1 MKIKGVDW
9 REITSSSKSKKV
21 VNMARH
27 FNHRQNKRSA
37 HYKAHLYRM
46 KVYNIRRVGPHQSI
60 EGLLIKILLFFPTEV
75 FTCSK
80 VINAFKRSSLWTDLL
95 QRSSTSLL

>member
-27 FNHRQNKRSA
+27 FNHRQKLTKCSLQGSFVYNET
-37 HYKAHLYRM
+37 
-46 KVYNIRRVGPHQSI
+46 VYNIRRVGPHQSI
-60 EGLLIKILLFFPTEV
+60 EGLLIKILLFFPH
-75 FTCSK
+75 
-80 VINAFKRSSLWTDLL
+80 
-95 QRSSTSLL
+95 